1 MEPHSPQGRFLS
13 RLRSSIER
21 HLGERRPASRVL
33 RSHRLIV
40 TLAFCSLMAAVS
52 WTAACVVRFELSVIS
67 QRYAWTGWWLASLGL
82 VVPLRL
88 IPCLLFGLHRGSWRY
103 AGARDVL
110 PVTGAVTL
118 GSLLI
123 ALATRLVDAG
133 PGPRSVLVIDLGIA
147 LSLMI
152 AARYAFRLG
161 HELLAA
167 LGASG
172 RRKVIVV
179 GAGAAGRLT
188 IRALLDRDRGG
199 YWPVLIL
206 DDDPLKQGTTILGV
220 PVAGPVEL
228 VGDAARRSRAEAI
241 VLAVPGVRSSDL
253 YRIVRHCRAA
263 GLPLKTVPDLAQIL
277 AGTRSVASLTDFRTE
292 DLLSRRP
299 ILADAPRLRAFL
311 SGRRVLV
318 TGAAGSIGS
327 ELCRQIADQSVAA
340 LVCLDRDE
348 NGLFRLEQ
356 ELRTRGGDAARL
368 HYFLGDARD
377 RRRMAELFD
386 AHEPEIVFHA
396 AAYKHVPVLQYH
408 PTEAVRNNV
417 GGTRN
422 LVELA
427 DARGVGTFVLISTD
441 KAVNPT
447 SVMGATKR
455 VAEHLVRSH
464 SRSSTTRFGTI
475 RFGNVLGSNG
485 SVVELFLKQI
495 REGRP
500 VTVTD
505 PRMERYFMTIA
516 EAVQLVLFAGAMTRG
531 GETFILDM
539 GEPVLIDQLA
549 RQMIQ
554 LSGLVPDVD
563 VPIVYSGLRPGE
575 KLSEELWTRHETPGP
590 TGHPG
595 IMVAPRNGFQVPD
608 LDARVGHLLA
618 AAEMGQLEVCW
629 ELLLGLVPTFQGE
642 PPVGLTDPRPAAAGA
657 DRREPDL
664 AISAAGRSA

>member
-1 MEPHSPQGRFLS
+1 MEPDSSKVSCLS
-13 RLRSSIER
+13 RLHAAFDRL
-21 HLGERRPASRVL
+21 LGERQPVSRFL
-33 RSHRLIV
+33 RSHRMVV
-40 TLAFCSLMAAVS
+40 TLIICALTAVFS
-52 WTAACVVRFELSVIS
+52 WTAACVVRFELSVIA
-67 QRYAWTGWWLASLGL
+67 QHYVWTTWWLGSLAL

-88 IPCLLFGLHRGSWRY
+88 VPCLWFGLHRGSWRH
-103 AGARDVL
+103 AGVRDLL
-110 PVTGAVTL
+110 PVTGAVVV

-123 ALATRLVDAG
+123 ATATIVLDAG
-133 PGPRSVLVIDLGIA
+133 PLQRSVLVIDLGIA
-147 LSLMI
+147 LFLM
-152 AARYAFRLG
+152 AGARYALRLG
-161 HELLAA
+161 HELFA
-167 LGASG
+167 LFGASG
-172 RRKVIVV
+172 RRKVIVI

-188 IRALLDRDRGG
+188 IRAMLDRGHTE

-206 DDDPLKQGTTILGV
+206 DDDPLKQDTTILGV
-220 PVAGPVEL
+220 PVAGPVAL
-228 VGDAARRSRAEAI
+228 VGDAAQRSGAEAI

-292 DLLSRRP
+292 DLLNRRP
-299 ILADAPRLRAFL
+299 LQTDAPRLRAFL

-327 ELCRQIADQSVAA
+327 ELCRQIADQPVAA

-356 ELRTRGGDAARL
+356 ELRERVGDTPRL
-368 HYFLGDARD
+368 DFFLGDVRD

-386 AHEPEIVFHA
+386 THEPEVIFHA

-422 LVELA
+422 LVELSEA
-427 DARGVGTFVLISTD
+427 HGVGTFVLISTD

-455 VAEHLVRSH
+455 VAEHLVRAH
-464 SRSSTTRFGTI
+464 SRSSTTRFCAI

-485 SVVELFLKQI
+485 SVVELFLRQI

-575 KLSEELWTRHETPGP
+575 KLSEELWTCHEIPGP
-590 TGHPG
+590 TEHPG
-595 IMVAPRNGFQVPD
+595 IMVAPRNGFQVTD
-608 LDARVGHLLA
+608 IEARVGRLLGAAELGELEACWTELLA
-618 AAEMGQLEVCW
+618 
-629 ELLLGLVPTFQGE
+629 LVPTFRGERPEGMAPGPEADQG
-642 PPVGLTDPRPAAAGA
+642 
-657 DRREPDL
+657 DRDQEI
-664 AISAAGRSA
+664 AVAERSA

>member
-1 MEPHSPQGRFLS
+1 MWMEPMLSLS
-13 RLRSSIER
+13 RNLTRLSTAFKKF
-21 HLGERRPASRVL
+21 LGGQRPAIRFL
-33 RSHRLIV
+33 RSHRLAV
-40 TLAFCSLMAAVS
+40 TLTFCALVAILS
-52 WTAACVVRFELSVIS
+52 WTAACVVRFELSMIT
-67 QRYAWTGWWLASLGL
+67 QRHEWSAWWLASLGL

-103 AGARDVL
+103 AGIRDVW
-110 PVTGAVTL
+110 PVTGAAVL

-123 ALATRLVDAG
+123 AAATTVLNAG
-133 PGPRSVLVIDLGIA
+133 PGQRSVLVIDLGIA
-147 LSLMI
+147 LFLMI
-152 AARYAFRLG
+152 GARFAFRLG
-161 HELLAA
+161 HELLVTF
-167 LGASG
+167 GASG
-172 RRKVIVV
+172 RCKVIVV

-188 IRALLDRDRGG
+188 IRALLERDHGE

-206 DDDPLKQGTTILGV
+206 DDDPLKHDTTILGV
-220 PVAGPVEL
+220 PVAGPVAL
-228 VGDAARRSRAEAI
+228 VVDAARRSGAEAI

-292 DLLSRRP
+292 DLLNRRP
-299 ILADAPRLRAFL
+299 IQTDAPRLRAFL
-311 SGRRVLV
+311 SERRVLV

-327 ELCRQIADQSVAA
+327 ELCRQIADQPVAA

-356 ELRTRGGDAARL
+356 ELRGRVGDTVRL
-368 HYFLGDARD
+368 DFFLGDVRD
-377 RRRMAELFD
+377 RRRMAELFET
-386 AHEPEIVFHA
+386 HEPEVIFHA

-422 LVELA
+422 LVELSEA
-427 DARGVGTFVLISTD
+427 CGVDTFVLISTD

-455 VAEHLVRSH
+455 VAEHLVRAH
-464 SRSSTTRFGTI
+464 SRSSTTRFCAI

-485 SVVELFLKQI
+485 SVVESFLKQI

-500 VTVTD
+500 VTVTH

-575 KLSEELWTRHETPGP
+575 KLSEELWTRHETPGS
-590 TGHPG
+590 TEHPG
-595 IMVAPRNGFQVPD
+595 IMVAPRNGFQIGD
-608 LDARVGHLLA
+608 LEARVERLLG
-618 AAEMGQLEVCW
+618 AAELGQLEACW
-629 ELLLGLVPTFQGE
+629 AELLGLVPTFRGE
-642 PPVGLTDPRPAAAGA
+642 RPEGMAPGPEAGRR
-657 DRREPDL
+657 DRDL
-664 AISAAGRSA
+664 AIAAAERSA